1 MDGVEHFFAQ
11 EALARAHHA
20 AGDAAGRV
28 AAANR
33 MREWLPAIAEDDG
46 LRAWCAQAL
55 RELPA
60 D

>member
-33 MREWLPAIAEDDG
+33 MREW
-46 LRAWCAQAL
+46 CAQAL